1 MSLFRFEHRAM
12 ACRWEILVPNDGRD
26 PAHRDELE
34 PWLAEAFEEL
44 DRLEGELSRFLEAS
58 DVRRI
63 ARLSDGASTVVGL
76 DTLRCLELGLE
87 LLDVTGGHF
96 DIARGTGL
104 ERLRLDRTARRV
116 AVEGPAID
124 LDLGGIG
131 KGYAI
136 DRLAELIGGSLLD
149 DWGHSGFLVHGGQ
162 SSVRAVG
169 ASPSGEPWSVALRNP
184 QGDEVH
190 RVSLCDAVLSGSAN
204 ELKGAHVVDPHSGR
218 APDRERG
225 AWAVAADGA
234 WSDALST
241 TLLLLD
247 RSTVSSVLARAADRV
262 DAVEGF
268 VWEAGAIHAVLG

>member
-1 MSLFRFEHRAM
+1 M
-12 ACRWEILVPNDGRD
+12 ACRWEILVPSDGRD
-26 PAHRDELE
+26 SAQRDELE

-58 DVRRI
+58 DVSRI
-63 ARLSDGASTVVGL
+63 TRLADGASTVVGL

-87 LLDVTGGHF
+87 LYDATDGHF
-96 DIARGTGL
+96 DISRGRGL

-116 AVEGPAID
+116 IVEGPAID

-136 DRLAELIGGSLLD
+136 DRLAELIAESLLD
-149 DWGHSGFLVHGGQ
+149 DWGYSGFLVHGGQ

-169 ASPSGEPWSVALRNP
+169 VEPSGEPWSVALRSP
-184 QGDEVH
+184 QGAEVH
-190 RVSLCDAVLSGSAN
+190 RVSLRDAVLSGSAN
-204 ELKGAHVVDPHSGR
+204 ALKGAHVVDPRSGD
-218 APDRERG
+218 APTGERG
-225 AWAVAADGA
+225 AWAVATDGA

-241 TLLLLD
+241 TLLLLG
-247 RSTVSSVLARAADRV
+247 RSTSAPILVRAATQV

-268 VWEAGAIHAVLG
+268 VWESGAIRAVLG